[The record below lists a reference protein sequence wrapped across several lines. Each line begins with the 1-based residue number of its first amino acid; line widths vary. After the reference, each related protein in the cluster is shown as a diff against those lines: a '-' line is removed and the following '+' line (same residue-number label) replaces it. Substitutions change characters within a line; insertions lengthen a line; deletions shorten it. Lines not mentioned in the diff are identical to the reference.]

1 MTELNLKAVMR
12 FDGSVGRFK
21 PAAHNLT
28 TQKAEEKAAALKSE
42 GLNVQVLDQPSR
54 HKGRSYKDCLL
65 CKNAAENLAQQRTE
79 DPATEEEQAEDPA
92 VAEGGPEE

>member
-1 MTELNLKAVMR
+1 MTEPNLKAVMR

-54 HKGRSYKDCLL
+54 HKGRGYKDCPL
-65 CKNAAENLAQQRTE
+65 CQNAADAILKDAAQDQTG
-79 DPATEEEQAEDPA
+79 DAPA
-92 VAEGGPEE
+92 VVKGAQEE